1 MEQAKRRN
9 GEGNSERLRI
19 DDLEV
24 IKLIVET
31 KIKEMKVV
39 DKTMGDKLKAEQEHK
54 AVQRVIGDLIQ
65 ILLGYI
71 DPQDAA
77 PLFKSFYGIE
87 ASAIQD

>member
-1 MEQAKRRN
+1 MKN
-9 GEGNSERLRI
+9 GEGNPDKLRI

-31 KIKEMKVV
+31 KIKEMRVV
-39 DKTMGDKLKAEQEHK
+39 DKTMGEKLKAEQEHK

-71 DPQDAA
+71 EPQDAA
-77 PLFKSFYGIE
+77 PLFKSVYGIN
-87 ASAIQD
+87 ASSIQD